1 MNENFV
7 FSDLLSYFKITG
19 IEILLFLPLGICL
32 INFSLKVAKKE
43 GSLSF
48 YWVLIMNDLKKK
60 SFKLIIKT
68 AVSKTDE
75 NAILL
80 NLNSGSYYEL
90 NDVAHLIVQNLND
103 FIGFNKIKEI
113 IIENFDIEEDRCEKD
128 ILSFLQDLIER
139 DFLEVL

>member
-1 MNENFV
+1 
-7 FSDLLSYFKITG
+7 
-19 IEILLFLPLGICL
+19 
-32 INFSLKVAKKE
+32 
-43 GSLSF
+43 
-48 YWVLIMNDLKKK
+48 MNDLKNK

-103 FIGFNKIKEI
+103 FIGFNEIKKI

-128 ILSFLQDLIER
+128 ILSFLQNLIER

>member
-1 MNENFV
+1 
-7 FSDLLSYFKITG
+7 
-19 IEILLFLPLGICL
+19 
-32 INFSLKVAKKE
+32 
-43 GSLSF
+43 
-48 YWVLIMNDLKKK
+48 MNDLKNK

-68 AVSKTDE
+68 AVSKTDK

-103 FIGFNKIKEI
+103 FIGFNEIKKI

>member
-1 MNENFV
+1 
-7 FSDLLSYFKITG
+7 
-19 IEILLFLPLGICL
+19 
-32 INFSLKVAKKE
+32 
-43 GSLSF
+43 
-48 YWVLIMNDLKKK
+48 MNDLKNR

-103 FIGFNKIKEI
+103 FIGFNEIKEI
-113 IIENFDIEEDRCEKD
+113 IIKNFDIEEDRCEKD
-128 ILSFLQDLIER
+128 ILSFLQNLIER

>member
-1 MNENFV
+1 
-7 FSDLLSYFKITG
+7 
-19 IEILLFLPLGICL
+19 
-32 INFSLKVAKKE
+32 
-43 GSLSF
+43 
-48 YWVLIMNDLKKK
+48 MNDLKNK

-80 NLNSGSYYEL
+80 NLHSGSYYEL
-90 NDVAHLIVQNLND
+90 NDVAHLIVQNLNN
-103 FIGFNKIKEI
+103 FISFKEIKKI
-113 IIENFDIEEDRCEKD
+113 IIENFDIDDDKCEKD

>member
-1 MNENFV
+1 
-7 FSDLLSYFKITG
+7 
-19 IEILLFLPLGICL
+19 
-32 INFSLKVAKKE
+32 
-43 GSLSF
+43 
-48 YWVLIMNDLKKK
+48 MNDLKNK

-103 FIGFNKIKEI
+103 FIGFNEIKEI

>member
-1 MNENFV
+1 MSN
-7 FSDLLSYFKITG
+7 
-19 IEILLFLPLGICL
+19 
-32 INFSLKVAKKE
+32 LK
-43 GSLSF
+43 
-48 YWVLIMNDLKKK
+48 NK

-68 AVSKTDE
+68 AVSKTDKS
-75 NAILL
+75 AILL

-103 FIGFNKIKEI
+103 FIGFNEIKQI

>member
-1 MNENFV
+1 
-7 FSDLLSYFKITG
+7 
-19 IEILLFLPLGICL
+19 
-32 INFSLKVAKKE
+32 
-43 GSLSF
+43 
-48 YWVLIMNDLKKK
+48 MNDLKNK

-90 NDVAHLIVQNLND
+90 NDVAHLIVENLND
-103 FIGFNKIKEI
+103 FIGFNEIKEI
-113 IIENFDIEEDRCEKD
+113 VIENFDIEEDRCEKD

>member
-1 MNENFV
+1 
-7 FSDLLSYFKITG
+7 
-19 IEILLFLPLGICL
+19 
-32 INFSLKVAKKE
+32 
-43 GSLSF
+43 
-48 YWVLIMNDLKKK
+48 MNDLKKK

-103 FIGFNKIKEI
+103 FIGFNEIKKI
-113 IIENFDIEEDRCEKD
+113 IIENFDIEEHRCEKD

>member
-1 MNENFV
+1 
-7 FSDLLSYFKITG
+7 
-19 IEILLFLPLGICL
+19 
-32 INFSLKVAKKE
+32 
-43 GSLSF
+43 
-48 YWVLIMNDLKKK
+48 MNDLKNR

-103 FIGFNKIKEI
+103 FIGFNEIKEI
-113 IIENFDIEEDRCEKD
+113 IIENYDIEDDRCEKD
-128 ILSFLQDLIER
+128 ILYFLQNLIER

>member
-1 MNENFV
+1 
-7 FSDLLSYFKITG
+7 
-19 IEILLFLPLGICL
+19 
-32 INFSLKVAKKE
+32 
-43 GSLSF
+43 
-48 YWVLIMNDLKKK
+48 MNDLKNK

-103 FIGFNKIKEI
+103 FIGFNEIKEI
-113 IIENFDIEEDRCEKD
+113 ILENFDIEEDRCEKD

>member
-1 MNENFV
+1 
-7 FSDLLSYFKITG
+7 
-19 IEILLFLPLGICL
+19 
-32 INFSLKVAKKE
+32 
-43 GSLSF
+43 
-48 YWVLIMNDLKKK
+48 MNDLKNK

-103 FIGFNKIKEI
+103 FIGFNEIKEI
-113 IIENFDIEEDRCEKD
+113 IIENFDIDEKDCEKD

>member
-1 MNENFV
+1 
-7 FSDLLSYFKITG
+7 
-19 IEILLFLPLGICL
+19 
-32 INFSLKVAKKE
+32 
-43 GSLSF
+43 
-48 YWVLIMNDLKKK
+48 MNDLKNK
-60 SFKLIIKT
+60 SFRLIIKT

-90 NDVAHLIVQNLND
+90 NDVAHIIVQNLND
-103 FIGFNKIKEI
+103 FIGFNEIKEI
-113 IIENFDIEEDRCEKD
+113 ILENFDIEEDRCEKD

>member
-1 MNENFV
+1 
-7 FSDLLSYFKITG
+7 
-19 IEILLFLPLGICL
+19 
-32 INFSLKVAKKE
+32 
-43 GSLSF
+43 
-48 YWVLIMNDLKKK
+48 MNDLKNK

-103 FIGFNKIKEI
+103 FIGFNEIKKI

>member
-1 MNENFV
+1 MNN
-7 FSDLLSYFKITG
+7 
-19 IEILLFLPLGICL
+19 
-32 INFSLKVAKKE
+32 
-43 GSLSF
+43 
-48 YWVLIMNDLKKK
+48 LKKK
-60 SFKLIIKT
+60 SFKLIVKT

-90 NDVAHLIVQNLND
+90 NSVAHLIVQNLNNVIS
-103 FIGFNKIKEI
+103 FKEIKEI
-113 IIENFDIEEDRCEKD
+113 IIENFDIEDQDCEKD

>member
-1 MNENFV
+1 M
-7 FSDLLSYFKITG
+7 SDLK
-19 IEILLFLPLGICL
+19 
-32 INFSLKVAKKE
+32 N
-43 GSLSF
+43 
-48 YWVLIMNDLKKK
+48 K

-68 AVSKTDE
+68 AVSKTDKS
-75 NAILL
+75 AILL

-103 FIGFNKIKEI
+103 FIGFNEIKEI

>member
-1 MNENFV
+1 
-7 FSDLLSYFKITG
+7 
-19 IEILLFLPLGICL
+19 
-32 INFSLKVAKKE
+32 
-43 GSLSF
+43 
-48 YWVLIMNDLKKK
+48 MNDFKNK

-68 AVSKTDE
+68 AVSKTDK

-90 NDVAHLIVQNLND
+90 NDVAHLIVQNLNE
-103 FIGFNKIKEI
+103 FIGFNEIKEI
-113 IIENFDIEEDRCEKD
+113 IIENFDIEEKDCEKD

>member
-1 MNENFV
+1 
-7 FSDLLSYFKITG
+7 
-19 IEILLFLPLGICL
+19 
-32 INFSLKVAKKE
+32 
-43 GSLSF
+43 
-48 YWVLIMNDLKKK
+48 MNDLKKK

-103 FIGFNKIKEI
+103 FIDFNEIKEI
-113 IIENFDIEEDRCEKD
+113 IIENFDIEEDKCEKD
-128 ILSFLQDLIER
+128 ILSFLQNLIER

>member
-1 MNENFV
+1 
-7 FSDLLSYFKITG
+7 
-19 IEILLFLPLGICL
+19 
-32 INFSLKVAKKE
+32 
-43 GSLSF
+43 
-48 YWVLIMNDLKKK
+48 MNDLKKK

-103 FIGFNKIKEI
+103 FIGFNEIKKI
-113 IIENFDIEEDRCEKD
+113 IIENFDIDEKDCEKD

>member
-1 MNENFV
+1 
-7 FSDLLSYFKITG
+7 
-19 IEILLFLPLGICL
+19 
-32 INFSLKVAKKE
+32 
-43 GSLSF
+43 
-48 YWVLIMNDLKKK
+48 MNDLKNK

-90 NDVAHLIVQNLND
+90 NDVAHIIVQNLND
-103 FIGFNKIKEI
+103 FIGFNEIKQI

-128 ILSFLQDLIER
+128 ILSFLQNLIER